1 MIALVALEHLYILVL
16 EMFLWTKPLGLKTF
30 KLTPEFAKASQGL
43 AKNQGLYNGF
53 LAVGLLWGLLH
64 PQSDMG
70 LQIKVFFLGC
80 VLTAVLYGAVTVN
93 KRIFFMQGV
102 PALLALAALVVSLQ

>member
-1 MIALVALEHLYILVL
+1 MTIISLKS
-16 EMFLWTKPLGLKTF
+16 WLKTF

-53 LAVGLLWGLLH
+53 LAAGLLWGILH
-64 PQSDMG
+64 PQAAVA
-70 LQIKVFFLGC
+70 LQLKFFFLGC
-80 VLTAVLYGAVTVN
+80 VLTAALYGAVTVN

-102 PALLALAALVVSLQ
+102 